1 MTHHQIPLWR
11 NCHSTTHRWLTH
23 AHIVKMYGKSRLI
36 NSSPCHSFYEFCS
49 GTVTVRE
56 AGKCSATVSHRSDSA
71 SMCAAR
77 RQPELLRFH
86 LDHSSLP
93 RMRMLKLTGL
103 SFSSSVSCSQALL
116 HLLLLERRSSAHSL
130 FVSLRHWPASLLCFC
145 FFFPVALV
153 SRLCS
158 VVLSI
163 LSSPRRLP
171 FPLSFLPPCNG
182 RKWRLRMGQ
191 TQWR

>member
-1 MTHHQIPLWR
+1 
-11 NCHSTTHRWLTH
+11 
-23 AHIVKMYGKSRLI
+23 MYGKSWLM
-36 NSSPCHSFYEFCS
+36 NSSPCHGFYEIYS
-49 GTVTVRE
+49 STVTVRE
-56 AGKCSATVSHRSDSA
+56 AGKCSATASHRSDSA
-71 SMCAAR
+71 SMCAAQ

-116 HLLLLERRSSAHSL
+116 RLLLLDRRSSAHSL
-130 FVSLRHWPASLLCFC
+130 FVSLRHWPASLLCFSV
-145 FFFPVALV
+145 FFFSVALV

-163 LSSPRRLP
+163 LSSPRWLP
-171 FPLSFLPPCNG
+171 FPLSFSPPCKE